1 MARIAIGHVQLL
13 APTRAIGLEP
23 AHRARLATPVARGRG
38 LASEAARA
46 VRQMA
51 RENLRGL
58 RLISLI
64 AQGNEASVRV
74 AEAAGARLERE
85 IEWRDTRA
93 LVYRHPD

>member
-1 MARIAIGHVQLL
+1 
-13 APTRAIGLEP
+13 
-23 AHRARLATPVARGRG
+23 
-38 LASEAARA
+38 
-46 VRQMA
+46 MA

-64 AQGNEASVRV
+64 AQGNEPSVRV